1 MKNTYDLSNWE
12 QFFASKSLGI
22 CQGVANVPRHPL
34 YPPLYEYSTATLDWK
49 KPCAGLDHTT
59 NGWSHIG
66 DSRTGFFLMFSVSPC
81 MIIIHLISI
90 NPRFLAPPP
99 RLMFMF
105 YSRQTNRY
113 LISISLTLMFSFNWD
128 KQEKTRNPWKALNFY
143 STNKGIEFLP
153 QTQIF

>member
-1 MKNTYDLSNWE
+1 MLEIEEHIRFIKLGT
-12 QFFASKSLGI
+12 FFALKS
-22 CQGVANVPRHPL
+22 QGGATPL
-34 YPPLYEYSTATLDWK
+34 PESVRGWRMSPATPCIRPCMSTVQLHQTEK

-113 LISISLTLMFSFNWD
+113 LISISLTLMFSFN
-128 KQEKTRNPWKALNFY
+128 
-143 STNKGIEFLP
+143 
-153 QTQIF
+153 